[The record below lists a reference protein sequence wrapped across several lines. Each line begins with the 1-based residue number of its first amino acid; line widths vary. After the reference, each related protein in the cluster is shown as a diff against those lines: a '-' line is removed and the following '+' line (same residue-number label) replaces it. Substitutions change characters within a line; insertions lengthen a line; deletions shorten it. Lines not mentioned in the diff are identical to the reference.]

1 MAAPLIW
8 TLAEIWPQHGRLLD
22 SLNVWRK
29 SHGKTLPPFISFV
42 RKTGE
47 TAEILE
53 EFHRRDHRHENGPV
67 GRPGGWRYLAG
78 STLFALQMAYRKKV
92 VELFEKKALPET
104 QTWQM
109 LNCQPAGGH
118 WIADRYVDGFTG
130 TRCGSP
136 LCPWCY
142 LREFDAHVDRIHKMF
157 LPNRK
162 LRDATVHVLRICP
175 AATKTLEAADQRLV
189 QLYIGDRMRKKL
201 KAPAYR
207 LMGFPYFIKKGGAVT
222 YSVRIGYF
230 TAEAIMWKESW
241 STVKAN
247 GTSRS
252 VHFEPIPEVWIDH
265 AVRHVWPYPVDLLSA
280 ACETIVEYL
289 MFRKGRR
296 DFGVVGASKA
306 K

>member
-8 TLAEIWPQHGRLLD
+8 TLSQIWPQHGGLIDNLT
-22 SLNVWRK
+22 VWRK
-29 SHGKTLPPFISFV
+29 SHGKTLPPAISFV
-42 RKTGE
+42 KKAPS
-47 TAEILE
+47 TARQLREY
-53 EFHRRDHRHENGPV
+53 HEQDCRYAGRV
-67 GRPGGWRYLAG
+67 GRHRGWRHLVG
-78 STLFALQMAYRKKV
+78 STLLALQYVYQHKV
-92 VELFEKKALPET
+92 VELFKKKLLPET
-104 QTWQM
+104 MTWQM

-118 WIADRYVDGFTG
+118 WVADRYEEGFTG

-142 LREFDAHVDRIHKMF
+142 LRGFDEHVTRIRDMF
-157 LPNRK
+157 NPNRK
-162 LRDATVHVLRICP
+162 LRDVTVHLLKICP
-175 AATKTLEAADQRLV
+175 SAVKTLQAADQRVL
-189 QLYIGDRMRKKL
+189 QIYIGDRVRKRL

-222 YSVRIGYF
+222 YNVRVGYF
-230 TAEAIMWKESW
+230 TAEAITWKDSW
-241 STVKAN
+241 SSVRVN

-265 AVRHVWPYPVDLLSA
+265 AVRHVWPYPIDLLSA
-280 ACETIVEYL
+280 SCETIVEYL
-289 MFRKGRR
+289 VFRKGRR